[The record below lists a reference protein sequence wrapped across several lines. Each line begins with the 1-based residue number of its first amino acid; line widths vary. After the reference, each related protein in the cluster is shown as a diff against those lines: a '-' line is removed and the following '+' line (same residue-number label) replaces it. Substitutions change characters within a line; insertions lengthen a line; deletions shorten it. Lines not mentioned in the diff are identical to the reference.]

1 VYDVFCYGAIS
12 LDVSGRL
19 ERPLHVYGQA
29 TATDYGLSIGGD
41 AALVSLTLA
50 GLGLEVGLAGSP
62 IGDDPMGEY
71 ILKTLKKESVQ
82 ALMARAG
89 KTAITAIVI
98 DRDKRST
105 ITFHENTPETD
116 IQVPDK
122 AIINSKYVYVDGCF
136 RRNSAIV
143 GKLARDNGVK
153 SILNLDRPA
162 IPNIEY
168 FDIVIAGEE
177 ASKYISPDPAE
188 AARKIH
194 EIDQGIGIV
203 TLGEKGCVCC
213 DGNLLRIPAFVVE
226 AVDTTG
232 TGAAF
237 AAAYIYA
244 MLGGEPLDE
253 ALRFASAA
261 GAYKAM
267 FRGSYRKFTKQDIL
281 DLMAGA

>member
-1 VYDVFCYGAIS
+1 MYDVFCYGAIS